1 MENIRITVFTPSYNR
16 AKCLP
21 KGYRALQRQTC
32 KQFEWLIIDDGS
44 TDNTEDLVRTW
55 QNENNDFNIRYIYKE
70 NGGLHTAYN
79 EAIANMDSEL
89 SVCVDS
95 DDYLPDDAIE
105 RILNFWDKYGSDE
118 VAGIVGLDYT
128 PEGKRLGD
136 KLPEQKTVNLIDLLT
151 GKYKIDNKDRK
162 NIVRTELYKQVAPMQ
177 GFEGEKNYNPHCMH
191 LEISKKYDF
200 LVMNENLCFVDYQDD
215 GMEHRMLWQYY
226 NSPNSF
232 RNIRL
237 LYLSFPNTSLKFRAK
252 HTIHYISSSILA
264 KRKIFPDVK
273 NKILTFLCLP
283 FGFAL
288 SKFIIYKNK

>member
-1 MENIRITVFTPSYNR
+1 MENVRITVFTPSYNR

-21 KGYRALQRQTC
+21 KGYHALQRQTC

-79 EAIANMDSEL
+79 EAIANMDLEL

-105 RILNFWDKYGSDE
+105 RILNFWDKYGSNE

-136 KLPEQKTVNLIDLLT
+136 KLPEQKTVNLIDLLI

-162 NIVRTELYKQVAPMQ
+162 NVVRTELYKQVAPMH

-215 GMEHRMLWQYY
+215 GMDHRMLWQYY

-237 LYLSFPNTSLKFRAK
+237 LYLAFPNTSLKFRVK